1 MGFKVLV
8 RTFLVI
14 ICLILFSGKIFSQQ
28 INKDICIT
36 VDDLPVV
43 TTIFKD
49 NATGKYITDKLLST
63 FSKYKVTV
71 LGSVIS
77 GKMVIDGKLDTIKL
91 SFLKQWLE
99 SGMMLAN
106 HTYSH
111 KDYNKINF
119 DEFRKDITDGELYL
133 KELLQNKGQELKY
146 FRHPFLFR
154 GYTKEKADTLQNYL
168 DSIGYTIAPVTI
180 DNADYLFA
188 FAYENALYHKNDSLC
203 LRIGNDYIE
212 YMENVLKYYEKQ
224 SIQLLG
230 YNPEHILLC
239 HASLLNADYM
249 DRLLE
254 MYQKNGYKFITIDE
268 ALKDSC
274 YSTYKDE
281 FYKKAGIS
289 WIHRWAYTLGH
300 RGDYFK
306 GEPEEPQ
313 YIDSLSKR

>member
-1 MGFKVLV
+1 MVLRILV
-8 RTFLVI
+8 RTFFVI
-14 ICLILFSGKIFSQQ
+14 ICLVLFSGSIYSQHL
-28 INKDICIT
+28 NKDICIT

-49 NATGKYITDKLLST
+49 NATGKYITDKLLRT
-63 FSKYKVTV
+63 FKKYKVTA
-71 LGSVIS
+71 LGSVNS
-77 GKMVIDGKLDTIKL
+77 GKMVIEGRLDTIRL
-91 SFLKQWLE
+91 SFLEQWLD
-99 SGMMLAN
+99 SGMVLAN

-119 DEFRKDITDGELYL
+119 EEFRKDIVDGELYL

-168 DSIGYTIAPVTI
+168 DSIGYTVAPVTI

-188 FAYENALYHKNDSLC
+188 FAYEKAKSLKDEPLC
-203 LRIGNDYIE
+203 ERIGNDYIQ
-212 YMENVLKYYEKQ
+212 YMDSVLNYYEIQ
-224 SIQLLG
+224 SIKLLG

-254 MYQKNGYKFITIDE
+254 MYQKNGYKFINIED

-281 FYKKAGIS
+281 YYKKAGIS

-306 GEPEEPQ
+306 GEPDVPQ
-313 YIDSLSKR
+313 YVDSLSKR